1 MKTPLTDAYL
11 YKRWNG
17 SHESQLVEPEFA
29 QKLERKLIRA
39 VHAERELAEARE
51 RLAYLFD
58 GKVRTESLAILQLHK
73 RMLEG
78 ESIPVNEVEAAIDIA
93 RAAPGGEEGKSG

>member
-1 MKTPLTDAYL
+1 MNEWEVADELD
-11 YKRWNG
+11 R
-17 SHESQLVEPEFA
+17 
-29 QKLERKLIRA
+29 LERK
-39 VHAERELAEARE
+39 LAEARE

-93 RAAPGGEEGKSG
+93 RAAPGGEGSDEK